1 MATDE
6 ALEKRGLYRE
16 PYPKSD
22 SVATVYPLDPV
33 RQMPIP
39 FNRAT
44 TPTRKLKKE
53 YKGKEITLNMA
64 DSKGYRFQARFEGI
78 RGGSLVYMNVVLGE
92 PLQFCYEIEGEC
104 FTFSQKTVVDKIIIK
119 EKGIDVFGVYNG
131 DSQKEFKMKFTKM
144 GDIDDGMSVKVEA
157 DSVAEYT
164 SMPNGTPLDTVKEG
178 MMGLV
183 NTFTAGKV
191 PTVMLNFNTSEQK
204 TQFLDG
210 SLPAK
215 DYGENLIRIL
225 PKAKIYHSADS
236 FLLAENVDKYLLQ
249 EKVNF
254 KKEDSIDTSKYYL
267 EVMLEIEGA
276 GNATDNFTG
285 NVEEGD
291 KLIEK
296 IIMPQEINKGGLQPL
311 VTMGDGEAYCKDRMN
326 DFRFKDNVALFS
338 YSDSTELTVPHPED
352 KTFKAKDM
360 QTGQELIGKVISM
373 ELKEG
378 NGAEAVRERKAFREK
393 NNTNTTLGFDVGEK
407 ENVLDSIGWI
417 TGMKNDFI
425 KLLIP
430 SGDKTKIVTINVG
443 DF

>member
-6 ALEKRGLYRE
+6 ALEKRGLYRK
-16 PYPKSD
+16 PYPKSV
-22 SVATVYPLDPV
+22 SGATTYPFNPV

-39 FNRAT
+39 FNMAS
-44 TPTRKLKKE
+44 TPTRMLKKE

-64 DSKGYRFQARFEGI
+64 DSKGYRFQVRFEGAG
-78 RGGSLVYMNVVLGE
+78 GGSLLYMNVVLGE

-104 FTFSQKTVVDKIIIK
+104 FTFSQKTVVAFITIR
-119 EKGIDVFGVYNG
+119 EKGISVFGTYDD
-131 DSQKEFKMKFTKM
+131 DSQKEFEMIFTKS
-144 GDIDDGMSVKVEA
+144 GDIDDGMSVKVEVG
-157 DSVAEYT
+157 SVAEYT
-164 SMPNGTPLDTVKEG
+164 GMPDGTPLDTAKET
-178 MMGLV
+178 MMRLF
-183 NTFTAGKV
+183 NQFATSNPICMF
-191 PTVMLNFNTSEQK
+191 NFNTKDEK
-204 TQFLDG
+204 LQFLEG
-210 SLPAK
+210 NIPAK
-215 DYGENLIRIL
+215 NFQENLIRVTD
-225 PKAKIYHSADS
+225 KAKIYYSADS
-236 FLLAENVDKYLLQ
+236 FLLAESVDKYLLQ
-249 EKVNF
+249 EKVDF
-254 KKEDSIDTSKYYL
+254 KDEDSIDISKYYL
-267 EVMLEIEGA
+267 EVILEIEGA

-285 NVEEGD
+285 NVEKGD

-296 IIMPQEINKGGLQPL
+296 IIMPQEINRSGLQPL
-311 VTMGDGEAYCKDRMN
+311 VTMGDGEAYCEGRMN

-352 KTFKAKDM
+352 KTFKAKDT
-360 QTGQELIGKVISM
+360 QTGQELVGKVISM

-378 NGAEAVRERKAFREK
+378 NGAEAVRERKSFREK

>member
-6 ALEKRGLYRE
+6 ALEKRGLYRK
-16 PYPKSD
+16 PYPKS
-22 SVATVYPLDPV
+22 VLTAMVYPFDPV

-39 FNRAT
+39 FNMAT
-44 TPTRKLKKE
+44 TPTRMLKKE

-64 DSKGYRFQARFEGI
+64 DSKGYRFQARFEGA

-104 FTFSQKTVVDKIIIK
+104 FTFSQKTIVDKIIIK
-119 EKGIDVFGVYNG
+119 EKGISVFGIYND
-131 DSQKEFKMKFTKM
+131 DSQKEFEMMFTKK
-144 GDIDDGMSVKVEA
+144 GDIDDGMSVTVEVG
-157 DSVAEYT
+157 SVAEFT
-164 SMPNGTPLDTVKEG
+164 SMPDGTPLDAVKES

-183 NTFTAGKV
+183 TTFTAGV
-191 PTVMLNFNTSEQK
+191 PTLMFNFNSTEQK
-204 TQFLDG
+204 LQFLEG

-215 DYGENLIRIL
+215 DYGENLIRVL
-225 PKAKIYHSADS
+225 PKAKIYYSADS

-285 NVEEGD
+285 NVEKGD

-296 IIMPQEINKGGLQPL
+296 IIMPQEINRSGLQPL
-311 VTMGDGEAYCKDRMN
+311 VTMGDGEAYCEGRMN

-352 KTFKAKDM
+352 KSFKAKDT
-360 QTGQELIGKVISM
+360 QTGQELVGKVISM

>member
-6 ALEKRGLYRE
+6 ALEKRGLYRK
-16 PYPKSD
+16 PYPKS
-22 SVATVYPLDPV
+22 ALNAIVYPFDPV

-39 FNRAT
+39 FNMAT
-44 TPTRKLKKE
+44 TPTRMLKKE

-64 DSKGYRFQARFEGI
+64 DSKGYRFQARFEGA

-104 FTFSQKTVVDKIIIK
+104 FTFSQKTIVDKIIIR
-119 EKGIDVFGVYNG
+119 EKGISIFGFYN
-131 DSQKEFKMKFTKM
+131 DNLQKEFEMNFTKS
-144 GDIDDGMSVKVEA
+144 GDIDDGMAVKFEA
-157 DSVAEYT
+157 KSDAEYT
-164 SMPNGTPLDTVKEG
+164 SMPDGTKLDGVKES

-183 NTFTAGKV
+183 TTFTAGV
-191 PTVMLNFNTSEQK
+191 PTILFNFNSTETK
-204 TQFLDG
+204 LQFLEG
-210 SLPAK
+210 SIPAK
-215 DYGENLIRIL
+215 DYGENLIRVL
-225 PKAKIYHSADS
+225 PKAKIYYSADS
-236 FLLAENVDKYLLQ
+236 FLLSQNVDKYLLQ
-249 EKVNF
+249 EKVDF
-254 KKEDSIDTSKYYL
+254 KEEDSIDTTKYYL

-285 NVEEGD
+285 NVEKGD

-296 IIMPQEINKGGLQPL
+296 IIMPQEINRSGLQPL
-311 VTMGDGEAYCKDRMN
+311 VTMGDGEAYCEGRMN

-352 KTFKAKDM
+352 KTFKAKDT
-360 QTGQELIGKVISM
+360 QTGQELVGKVISM

-393 NNTNTTLGFDVGEK
+393 NNTNTMLGFDVGEK